1 MPINGLIKF
10 LHVVFLFTLRQLV
23 NFISFFMG
31 QGYSTLP
38 LRVSEYNTWI
48 AHMKVISCSMPK
60 GWPILQHCGV
70 IARHEGGF
78 PHCVL
83 DALLTGILTVS
94 KLIKD
99 TRIKHANGAKCE

>member
-1 MPINGLIKF
+1 MVGGGGGVLPINGLIKF

-60 GWPILQHCGV
+60 GWPIVYYNTAESLLDMRVVSH
-70 IARHEGGF
+70 IA
-78 PHCVL
+78 C
-83 DALLTGILTVS
+83 
-94 KLIKD
+94 
-99 TRIKHANGAKCE
+99 